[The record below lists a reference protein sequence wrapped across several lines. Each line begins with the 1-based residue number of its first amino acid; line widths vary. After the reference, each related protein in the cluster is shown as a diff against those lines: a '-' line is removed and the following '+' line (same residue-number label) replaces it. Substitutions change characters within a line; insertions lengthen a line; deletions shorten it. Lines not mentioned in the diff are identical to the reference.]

1 MFQMSKRAVLRSVLF
16 IVLFS
21 SVLRAAANVSAPDSA
36 DILRRIAFQDSIF
49 NQSKSLQNAQ
59 LSPKKNKHSSL
70 EKHPSSNIKPKA
82 DTLITLNED
91 NRSDSIQL
99 QKEKSSLTE
108 QDIPAVNKKQ
118 KKTDTTHYSAKK
130 AAIWAAACPGLGQI
144 YNKKYWKLP
153 IVYGAIGAAT
163 YFVAANA
170 KKLRTFNGYIRNI
183 YDSVPNPSPYNQL
196 DLSEIETFRN
206 NYRRNVQ
213 IAAFGTIFAWGLS
226 IVDAVVDA
234 HLKGFDIS
242 DKLTLKVKP
251 ELNYSNLTYYTGIG
265 VNLRFK

>member
-1 MFQMSKRAVLRSVLF
+1 
-16 IVLFS
+16 
-21 SVLRAAANVSAPDSA
+21 
-36 DILRRIAFQDSIF
+36 
-49 NQSKSLQNAQ
+49 
-59 LSPKKNKHSSL
+59 
-70 EKHPSSNIKPKA
+70 
-82 DTLITLNED
+82 
-91 NRSDSIQL
+91 
-99 QKEKSSLTE
+99 
-108 QDIPAVNKKQ
+108 
-118 KKTDTTHYSAKK
+118 
-130 AAIWAAACPGLGQI
+130 
-144 YNKKYWKLP
+144 
-153 IVYGAIGAAT
+153 
-163 YFVAANA
+163 
-170 KKLRTFNGYIRNI
+170 
-183 YDSVPNPSPYNQL
+183 VPNPSPYNQL